1 MKPAQAVWGFDQAPV
16 IRDSQFSIHNS
27 LEVGHGEKDG
37 HGLRFLRDRGGARAG
52 APDRGERT
60 GARDS
65 RHPSVC
71 GRARAGS
78 FEAARPLLA
87 RPDRA
92 GGRRRFRP
100 RPPRRP
106 ENAKGLRS
114 GVHLPDGPRP
124 PHSAHAHLPRPDRA
138 RRRPRPVLQ
147 RAGTGAGDLRRARAA
162 ALARVARGGGAA
174 DPRPRQ
180 RQAQARGS
188 GSNKFKHHSC
198 TIVPGSQSPNPL
210 GVPRPVSHGPA
221 IGPAG
226 ISPGGMLSPHAV
238 FGEAS
243 PPPAANSHSASVGRR
258 QRPPAVSASHAQKVT
273 ASFQLTPVTGW
284 RGARKSGSLH
294 NGGASTRP
302 AASSGAYS
310 RLVTGVRPIRKGAI
324 STVRFEPFESGRTSR
339 PPGTATVSGITGVS
353 PFAAVNPIPIAA
365 VRYRMASVPDSR
377 PTLRPRGTTFRK
389 AALST
394 FVGVGVVF
402 LSVFTR
408 AELFGWR
415 LASYG
420 ALCGLTIFICCR
432 TLFAL
437 VGQPLLRRE
446 ILPRP
451 IVAAI
456 VFFFGGGLGWGIAS
470 FIAQATGLAR
480 INFSARDIGLALG
493 IAGSLGLLFGLV
505 FYFFGALQER
515 LRESVAR
522 LKEGTVGLV
531 VADVSGKGIGAA
543 LIIANAGL
551 PDPYRVSGGARVE
564 ALSVPGPRLPLG
576 ARREVAYEEL
586 RTAVALGERILFLTD
601 RLPEALDAAGEPLGY
616 EALSG
621 LIASAAGGP
630 RRFPRPARHI
640 GSCRYGGHSP
650 GRVDGASPRA

>member
-1 MKPAQAVWGFDQAPV
+1 
-16 IRDSQFSIHNS
+16 
-27 LEVGHGEKDG
+27 
-37 HGLRFLRDRGGARAG
+37 
-52 APDRGERT
+52 
-60 GARDS
+60 
-65 RHPSVC
+65 
-71 GRARAGS
+71 
-78 FEAARPLLA
+78 
-87 RPDRA
+87 
-92 GGRRRFRP
+92 
-100 RPPRRP
+100 
-106 ENAKGLRS
+106 
-114 GVHLPDGPRP
+114 
-124 PHSAHAHLPRPDRA
+124 
-138 RRRPRPVLQ
+138 
-147 RAGTGAGDLRRARAA
+147 
-162 ALARVARGGGAA
+162 
-174 DPRPRQ
+174 
-180 RQAQARGS
+180 
-188 GSNKFKHHSC
+188 
-198 TIVPGSQSPNPL
+198 
-210 GVPRPVSHGPA
+210 
-221 IGPAG
+221 
-226 ISPGGMLSPHAV
+226 
-238 FGEAS
+238 
-243 PPPAANSHSASVGRR
+243 
-258 QRPPAVSASHAQKVT
+258 
-273 ASFQLTPVTGW
+273 
-284 RGARKSGSLH
+284 
-294 NGGASTRP
+294 
-302 AASSGAYS
+302 
-310 RLVTGVRPIRKGAI
+310 
-324 STVRFEPFESGRTSR
+324 
-339 PPGTATVSGITGVS
+339 
-353 PFAAVNPIPIAA
+353 
-365 VRYRMASVPDSR
+365 MASVPDSR
-377 PTLRPRGTTFRK
+377 PTLRPRGTTFRE
-389 AALST
+389 AVLST

-420 ALCGLTIFICCR
+420 ALCGLSIFICCR

-437 VGQPLLRRE
+437 VGEPVRRRE

-451 IVAAI
+451 LVAAI

-522 LKEGTVGLV
+522 LKEAEFAEKELELARSIQRRLLPPDAIEGHGFRVSARNLPARFVAGDFYDVFHLADGTVGLV

-601 RLPEALDAAGEPLGY
+601 GLPEALDAAGEPLGY

-640 GSCRYGGHSP
+640 GSCRYG
-650 GRVDGASPRA
+650 